1 MISELI
7 NHRSLQRV
15 LNLLLSPSRRCP
27 AQWLC
32 GGHNYCQRTNCGG
45 LHNYKILHSFPLKT
59 KSMLDLINLPLCHSH
74 KVVVFKAG
82 EFYYFCQFLLVE
94 FFWDRDKD
102 NLSTIFNTKTSFL
115 GSVIC
120 NANYAYMFVWWYV
133 FQTNNNTTIV
143 LPEAHYKQYLNG
155 ATESKLW
162 FY

>member
-1 MISELI
+1 MPYSETISNYLKFSNHVLQDLGDLEVNWMISELI

-82 EFYYFCQFLLVE
+82 EFYYFCQFLLVA
-94 FFWDRDKD
+94 FF
-102 NLSTIFNTKTSFL
+102 
-115 GSVIC
+115 
-120 NANYAYMFVWWYV
+120 
-133 FQTNNNTTIV
+133 
-143 LPEAHYKQYLNG
+143 
-155 ATESKLW
+155 
-162 FY
+162 